1 MTTIPK
7 LIERHESRSFVDVA
21 EAFRC
26 AVIERHRKHVNRG
39 MARLADFVG
48 THLEVRS
55 KGNYVFDEREQRYL
69 DCGGY
74 GVFTLGHCNP
84 AVVKAVTE
92 QVGRLPLSTRLLV
105 NPEVAAAAE
114 ALSATTPAGLDYVYF
129 GSSGAEATEAAIKLA
144 CLNGRT
150 SLIST
155 HGGYH
160 GKTLGALS
168 VTGRLSYR
176 KPFSKLLPQVEF
188 VRFGDVDE
196 LAAALARSGVTGC
209 VILEPVQAE
218 GGVMIPPDGYLHE
231 VERLC
236 RHYGAYLILDEIQTG
251 LARLGTWWG
260 MDRENVVP
268 DLLLVGKALSGGIVP
283 VSALVANHAAFE
295 KLNHAPTLHTSTFSG
310 NPLAAA
316 AARATIETMR
326 DENVVPL
333 ARALGET
340 LLGQLGFLRN
350 PRNSRLVQ
358 DVRGRGILVGI
369 EFGAEFLAGDFMIEM
384 LKRNVIVSY
393 SLNAHRVVR
402 LTPSAF
408 LSETDVKWLV
418 AAARESI
425 AVLDERYPNFEGD
438 QETRDETA

>member
-1 MTTIPK
+1 MTTMSKP
-7 LIERHESRSFVDVA
+7 IERQEPRAFAPDA
-21 EAFRC
+21 EAFRSK
-26 AVIERHRKHVNRG
+26 VLERHRKHVNKG
-39 MARLADFVG
+39 MARLSDLMG
-48 THLEVRS
+48 THVEVRS
-55 KGNYVFDEREQRYL
+55 VGNYVFDERGERYL

-74 GVFTLGHCNP
+74 GVFTLGHCHP

-92 QVGRLPLSTRLLV
+92 QVGRLPLSTRSLV

-114 ALSATTPAGLDYVYF
+114 ALSAVTPAGLDYVYF
-129 GSSGAEATEAAIKLA
+129 GSSGTEATEAAIKLA
-144 CLNGRT
+144 CLNGKT

-168 VTGRLSYR
+168 VTGRESYR
-176 KPFSKLLPQVEF
+176 QPFSSLLAPAEF
-188 VRFGDVDE
+188 VRYGDADE
-196 LAAALARSGVTGC
+196 LAAALERTGATGC

-218 GGVMIPPDGYLHE
+218 GGVVIPPDGYLRE

-283 VSALVANHAAFE
+283 VSALVASNAAFE
-295 KLNHAPTLHTSTFSG
+295 KLNQAPILHTSTFSG

-316 AARATIETMR
+316 AARAAVETMR

-333 ARALGET
+333 ACVLGET
-340 LLGQLGFLRN
+340 LLGQLEFLRG
-350 PRNSRLVQ
+350 PRYSRLVRE
-358 DVRGRGILVGI
+358 VRGRGILIGI

-384 LKRNVIVSY
+384 LKRNVVVSY

-402 LTPSAF
+402 ITPSAF
-408 LSETDVKWLV
+408 LSESDVKWLM
-418 AAARESI
+418 AAARECI
-425 AVLDERYPNFEGD
+425 AVLDERYPNFEANLEGK
-438 QETRDETA
+438 QEA

>member
-1 MTTIPK
+1 MTTMSKP
-7 LIERHESRSFVDVA
+7 IERQEPRALAQDA
-21 EAFRC
+21 EAFRSK
-26 AVIERHRKHVNRG
+26 VLERHRKHVNKG
-39 MARLADFVG
+39 MARLSDLMG
-48 THLEVRS
+48 THVEVRS
-55 KGNYVFDEREQRYL
+55 AGNYVFDERGERYL

-74 GVFTLGHCNP
+74 GVFTLGHCHP

-92 QVGRLPLSTRLLV
+92 QVGRLPLSTRSLV

-114 ALSATTPAGLDYVYF
+114 ALSAVTPAGLDYVYF
-129 GSSGAEATEAAIKLA
+129 GSSGTEATEAAIKLA
-144 CLNGRT
+144 CLNGKT

-168 VTGRLSYR
+168 VTGRESYR
-176 KPFSKLLPQVEF
+176 QPFSSLLAPAEF
-188 VRFGDVDE
+188 VRYGDADE
-196 LAAALARSGVTGC
+196 LASALERAGATGC

-218 GGVMIPPDGYLHE
+218 GGVVIPPDGYLRE

-236 RHYGAYLILDEIQTG
+236 RHHGAYLILDEIQTG

-283 VSALVANHAAFE
+283 VSALVASNAAFE
-295 KLNHAPTLHTSTFSG
+295 KLNQAPILHTSTFSG

-316 AARATIETMR
+316 AARAAVETMR

-333 ARALGET
+333 ACVLGET
-340 LLGQLGFLRN
+340 LLGQLEFLRG
-350 PRNSRLVQ
+350 PRYSRLVRE
-358 DVRGRGILVGI
+358 VRGRGILIGI

-384 LKRNVIVSY
+384 LKRNVVVSY

-402 LTPSAF
+402 ITPSAF
-408 LSETDVKWLV
+408 LSESDVKWLM
-418 AAARESI
+418 AAARECI
-425 AVLDERYPNFEGD
+425 AVLDERYPNFEANLEGK
-438 QETRDETA
+438 QEA

>member
-1 MTTIPK
+1 MTTLPK
-7 LIERHESRSFVDVA
+7 LIERPEPRSSAQGA
-21 EAFRC
+21 EAFRSK
-26 AVIERHRKHVNRG
+26 VIERHRKHVNRG
-39 MARLADFVG
+39 MARLSELMG
-48 THLEVRS
+48 THVEVRS
-55 KGNYVFDEREQRYL
+55 AGNYVFDERDERYL

-74 GVFTLGHCNP
+74 GVFTLGHCHP

-92 QVGRLPLSTRLLV
+92 QLGRLPLSTRSLV

-114 ALSATTPAGLDYVYF
+114 ALSAVTPAGLDYVYF
-129 GSSGAEATEAAIKLA
+129 GSSGTEATEAAIKLA

-168 VTGRLSYR
+168 VTGRHSYR
-176 KPFSKLLPQVEF
+176 QPFGALLAPAEF
-188 VRFGDVDE
+188 VRFGDADE
-196 LAAALARSGVTGC
+196 LAAALARTGATGC

-218 GGVMIPPDGYLHE
+218 GGVVIPPDGYLRE

-251 LARLGTWWG
+251 LARLGDWWG
-260 MDRENVVP
+260 LDRENVVP

-283 VSALVANHAAFE
+283 VSALVASNAAFE
-295 KLNHAPTLHTSTFSG
+295 KLNQAPILHTSTFSG

-316 AARATIETMR
+316 AARAAVETMR
-326 DENVVPL
+326 DEDVVPR

-340 LLGQLGFLRN
+340 LLGQLGFLRG
-350 PRNSRLVQ
+350 PRCSRLVR
-358 DVRGRGILVGI
+358 DVRGRGILIGI
-369 EFGAEFLAGDFMIEM
+369 EFNAEFLAGDFMIEM
-384 LKRNVIVSY
+384 LKRNVVVSY

-408 LSETDVKWLV
+408 LAESDVKWLL
-418 AAARESI
+418 AAMRESL
-425 AVLDERYPNFEGD
+425 AVLDERYPNFAATFAGE
-438 QETRDETA
+438 QEI

>member
-1 MTTIPK
+1 MPK
-7 LIERHESRSFVDVA
+7 LIERHPPLSFAQGA
-21 EAFRC
+21 EAFRST
-26 AVIERHRKHVNRG
+26 VIERHRKHVNKG
-39 MARLADFVG
+39 MARLADLMG
-48 THLEVRS
+48 THVEVRS
-55 KGNYVFDEREQRYL
+55 AGNYVFDERDERYL

-74 GVFTLGHCNP
+74 GVFTLGHCHP

-92 QVGRLPLSTRLLV
+92 QLGRLPLSTRSLV

-114 ALSATTPAGLDYVYF
+114 ALSAVTPAGLDYVYF

-150 SLIST
+150 SLISM

-168 VTGRLSYR
+168 VTGRRSYR
-176 KPFSKLLPQVEF
+176 QPFGPLLAPAEF
-188 VRFGDVDE
+188 VRFGDAGE
-196 LAAALARSGVTGC
+196 LAATLERTDATGC

-218 GGVMIPPDGYLHE
+218 GGVVIPPDGYLRE

-236 RHYGAYLILDEIQTG
+236 RHYGAYLVLDEIQTG
-251 LARLGTWWG
+251 LARLGDWWG

-283 VSALVANHAAFE
+283 VSALVASHAAFE
-295 KLNHAPTLHTSTFSG
+295 KLNRAPLLHTSTFSG

-316 AARATIETMR
+316 AARAAVETMR

-340 LLGQLGFLRN
+340 LLGQLGFLRG
-350 PRNSRLVQ
+350 PRYSRLVR
-358 DVRGRGILVGI
+358 DVRGRGILIGI

-402 LTPSAF
+402 LTPPAF
-408 LSETDVKWLV
+408 LAESDVEWLV
-418 AAARESI
+418 AAARECI
-425 AVLDERYPNFEGD
+425 AVLDERYPNFEANFDGE
-438 QETRDETA
+438 QEASR